1 VGQGPQ
7 ELFQLFGIPV
17 TDTVVVSWAI
27 MLVLWIFAIFA
38 SKNIEM
44 VPSGAQNAAE
54 LFLEAI
60 LDLIE
65 GMMPNEGKRFLPL
78 IATIALFIGMANL
91 VGIIPTVPNPTADLN
106 TTLGIALI
114 VFVATHYYGIE
125 KKGVGTYLKEF
136 IEPSIALLPLNIIG
150 ELAKPISLA
159 FRLFGNMAGGGVILG
174 IIAMFVPWVIPVPL
188 MAWFDVFV
196 GVIQAFIFTML
207 AIAYISVARG

>member
-1 VGQGPQ
+1 MGQGPQ

>member
-91 VGIIPTVPNPTADLN
+91 VGIIPAVPNPTADLN

-174 IIAMFVPWVIPVPL
+174 IIAMFVPWVVPVPL